1 MVTVLDAVIP
11 TDITKPSRHIE
22 DYPVVSRVL
31 GELKSGSGAT
41 GEIYQLFE
49 STRRAT
55 NSIKG
60 YEISGDQDR
69 INQIIRRD
77 FEYLSTKDIIN
88 ESRKRITEINKQLSS
103 LRFANKT
110 RSLTK
115 QQINE
120 ERDILEEA
128 RRMELL
134 NIKEIKKSIKGLS

>member
-1 MVTVLDAVIP
+1 MNVWFNFFFVLLD
-11 TDITKPSRHIE
+11 D
-22 DYPVVSRVL
+22 
-31 GELKSGSGAT
+31 
-41 GEIYQLFE
+41 F
-49 STRRAT
+49 
-55 NSIKG
+55 
-60 YEISGDQDR
+60 DR